1 MLQEKKLLFLSLS
14 RQNVEYNRTVFWV
27 SGKYILKTENYRTFR
42 IQCPSQS

>member
-27 SGKYILKTENYRTFR
+27 SGKHILKTENYRTFR